1 MEPKTVIAIEIASSK
16 IKGAAASVGADGRL
30 SVLAVEEIPGTN
42 NVRHGRIQNIREVSG
57 AVNEIVRRLE
67 ESPLVAP
74 RKIEALSVS
83 LGGRSLSAQSASS
96 KLKSPHECEITE
108 NHVQR
113 LEYEASRDF
122 MGDKRNIEA
131 TVPRMFYVNN
141 AAVRKAVGTFG
152 ETLRGEFMLVTC
164 GKETRQNLDR
174 LKFDTIDHD
183 NVDYIIRPL
192 AIGELVLSPDERE
205 LGCALVDFG
214 AETTTVAVYKDGTLA
229 FLSTI
234 PMGSRLITLDLMAGL
249 GITEEAAENLKLT
262 LGTMGESEAES
273 DNPDA
278 AEISGYIRARAG
290 EIAANILN
298 QTELSGVALSK
309 IVLTGGGSRLP
320 EFATQL
326 GTLCKLPVRVA
337 EMPSDITF
345 RVAGRNNPSNIDIVA
360 LLDYAARHNDG
371 DYLSPVPVAQPERA
385 AAAAPAEEEE
395 EEDLYTRPVRPDVNT
410 SRRPVREDD
419 ENLLK
424 DDEDEQDEDEQ
435 PRARRGFFGLGRKKK
450 DSGKDE
456 KEKDEFD
463 VFKHEEED
471 PFETYTDEYADD
483 PDEDNEGEG
492 DDDNYEKTRNIINK
506 LGNSFVKLFKS
517 EVPEEEDED

>member
-16 IKGAAASVGADGRL
+16 IKGAAASVGTDGRL

-214 AETTTVAVYKDGTLA
+214 AETTTVAVYKDGTWQA
-229 FLSTI
+229 S
-234 PMGSRLITLDLMAGL
+234 A
-249 GITEEAAENLKLT
+249 
-262 LGTMGESEAES
+262 
-273 DNPDA
+273 
-278 AEISGYIRARAG
+278 
-290 EIAANILN
+290 
-298 QTELSGVALSK
+298 
-309 IVLTGGGSRLP
+309 
-320 EFATQL
+320 
-326 GTLCKLPVRVA
+326 
-337 EMPSDITF
+337 
-345 RVAGRNNPSNIDIVA
+345 
-360 LLDYAARHNDG
+360 
-371 DYLSPVPVAQPERA
+371 SP
-385 AAAAPAEEEE
+385 
-395 EEDLYTRPVRPDVNT
+395 
-410 SRRPVREDD
+410 
-419 ENLLK
+419 
-424 DDEDEQDEDEQ
+424 
-435 PRARRGFFGLGRKKK
+435 RK
-450 DSGKDE
+450 
-456 KEKDEFD
+456 
-463 VFKHEEED
+463 
-471 PFETYTDEYADD
+471 P
-483 PDEDNEGEG
+483 P
-492 DDDNYEKTRNIINK
+492 KT
-506 LGNSFVKLFKS
+506 
-517 EVPEEEDED
+517 

>member
-16 IKGAAASVGADGRL
+16 TKGAAASVSADGRL
-30 SVLAVEEIPGTN
+30 SVLAVEEIPGIN

-67 ESPLVAP
+67 ESPSVAP
-74 RKIEALSVS
+74 RKIEALSVG

-192 AIGELVLSPDERE
+192 AIGELVLSPDELE

-234 PMGSRLITLDLMAGL
+234 PMGSRLITLDLTAGL

-262 LGTMGESEAES
+262 LGTMADATTD
-273 DNPDA
+273 DNAPDA
-278 AEISGYIRARAG
+278 EEINGYVRSRAG

-298 QTELSGVALSK
+298 QIELSAANPSK

-320 EFATQL
+320 EFASRL
-326 GTLCKLPVRVA
+326 STLCKLPVRMA

-345 RVAGRNNPSNIDIVA
+345 RVAGRNNADNIDIVA
-360 LLDYAARHNDG
+360 LLAYAARHNDG
-371 DYLSPVPVAQPERA
+371 DYLSAIPTQQTQPA
-385 AAAAPAEEEE
+385 SFEEEE
-395 EEDLYTRPVRPDVNT
+395 EEPQESFTRQTRPEPVAA
-410 SRRPVREDD
+410 RRHMAEDD
-419 ENLLK
+419 DSLLK
-424 DDEDEQDEDEQ
+424 DDEDEPEENGDDSRQHT
-435 PRARRGFFGLGRKKK
+435 RRGFFGLGRKKK
-450 DSGKDE
+450 DE
-456 KEKDEFD
+456 PEKDEFD
-463 VFKHEEED
+463 VFESEEVD
-471 PFETYTDEYADD
+471 TFETDNDDNDSDDEEEYADD
-483 PDEDNEGEG
+483 H
-492 DDDNYEKTRNIINK
+492 NYEKTKTLINK
-506 LGNSFVKLFKS
+506 IGNSFVKLFKS
-517 EVPEEEDED
+517 EVPEDDDEDY